1 MAIRLMPGQVGPMT
15 RREAVETMAELLSA
29 RGAEQAVLDRR
40 RAELEEAYADQHR
53 SAQRGAL
60 VSVFAGGKAG
70 RSSTNAAIA
79 AAFETRPGMPPH
91 EEEPVSPRKLID
103 NTLDYYA
110 YYRAAGIAK
119 ERWGVYLVTR
129 TMLDTLRRKPAIDV
143 AEFTRTIA
151 VHELFHLHSERL
163 LGGAMTGHD
172 CPNGTNGYCRL
183 EEAAANFTARDY
195 ALRRGFGSLPA
206 MEPCLFAPYD
216 RSAGTGIE
224 GYGEHGLLDAEIVYS
239 LGVFK
244 TPQACALPADYRLRS
259 IVELP
264 GLRGLER
271 LWKASWEALVADEE
285 SEDVPFWIDAVS

>member
-1 MAIRLMPGQVGPMT
+1 MT
-15 RREAVETMAELLSA
+15 RREAVETMEELLSA

-40 RAELEEAYADQHR
+40 RAELEEAYANRQR
-53 SAQRGAL
+53 SAQRGAI
-60 VSVFAGGKAG
+60 VSVFTEGKPE

-79 AAFETRPGMPPH
+79 AAFETPH
-91 EEEPVSPRKLID
+91 EEEPVSPRRLID

-129 TMLDTLRRKPAIDV
+129 TMLDTLGRMPAIDA
-143 AEFTRTIA
+143 AEFSRTISA
-151 VHELFHLHSERL
+151 HELFHLHSERL
-163 LGGAMTGHD
+163 LGGIMTGHH
-172 CPNGTNGYCRL
+172 CPNGGRGYCRL

-195 ALRRGFGSLPA
+195 ALRKGFVSLPA

-216 RSAGTGIE
+216 SGAGTGIE

-244 TPQACALPADYRLRS
+244 TPQACALPADYRLHAA
-259 IVELP
+259 IELP
-264 GLRGLER
+264 ELRGLER
-271 LWKASWEALVADEE
+271 LWKASWEALIADEE
-285 SEDVPFWIDAVS
+285 SEDVPFWIDAAS